1 MSTCNRLDLETLGSW
16 PVMLNSTWT
25 LVWASFIKLLQSCY
39 RSIEARWWHC
49 PSEGTV
55 MATRIKQ
62 SGDDCYELGASM
74 VKWTKIVHWYIKTM
88 YIWVKGLK
96 VVAICKGLN
105 WIFIIRFQ
113 DDLYCCVKYSNVELQ
128 VEIFKTYHLKWC
140 SKAHA
145 WIWFWK

>member
-1 MSTCNRLDLETLGSW
+1 
-16 PVMLNSTWT
+16 
-25 LVWASFIKLLQSCY
+25 
-39 RSIEARWWHC
+39 
-49 PSEGTV
+49 

-128 VEIFKTYHLKWC
+128 VEIFKTYHLK
-140 SKAHA
+140 
-145 WIWFWK
+145 